1 MKGEKLKIAGITK
14 LVMSIIVKRREN
26 EQELRESTKNV
37 NLFGWVLL
45 CLCFLFP

>member
-14 LVMSIIVKRREN
+14 LVRSIIVKRREN
-26 EQELRESTKNV
+26 EQELKVPKSI